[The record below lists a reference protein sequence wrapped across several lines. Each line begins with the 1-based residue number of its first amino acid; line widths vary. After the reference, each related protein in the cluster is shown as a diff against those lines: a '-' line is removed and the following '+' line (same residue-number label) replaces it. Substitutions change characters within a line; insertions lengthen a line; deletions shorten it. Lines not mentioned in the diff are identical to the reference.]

1 MLVKQSYLPSRSSM
15 PEWEWPGNEVNH
27 WSRAHTLFTRLV
39 RACVN
44 MHMIID
50 DEDPTVQG
58 PHPLKTA
65 KSGPAK
71 TGPAVPLAT
80 ALNTRQVCTDK
91 CNLHVPRGDKGEYTT
106 RHTTYCS

>member
-1 MLVKQSYLPSRSSM
+1 M

-80 ALNTRQVCTDK
+80 ALNLV
-91 CNLHVPRGDKGEYTT
+91 
-106 RHTTYCS
+106 